1 MEGSG
6 CSLNFSNFIE
16 FVIIDVEPIL
26 AIVGLACRIIV
37 CLEFNQKLI
46 GGRTE
51 FNLNLFGLIDIL
63 FIQGLIFLTV
73 EQ

>member
-1 MEGSG
+1 
-6 CSLNFSNFIE
+6 
-16 FVIIDVEPIL
+16 
-26 AIVGLACRIIV
+26 
-37 CLEFNQKLI
+37 LEFNQKLI